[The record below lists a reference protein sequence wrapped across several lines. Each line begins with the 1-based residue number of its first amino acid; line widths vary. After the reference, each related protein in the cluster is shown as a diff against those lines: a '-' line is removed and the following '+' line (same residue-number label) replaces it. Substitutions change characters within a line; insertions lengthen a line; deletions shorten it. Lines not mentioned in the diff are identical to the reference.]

1 MDLAAAAC
9 TGGLSVDA
17 MCLEEKKKAEIM
29 VAHCLRDF
37 YQDSLTFDDVAVDFT
52 QEEWVIMDQT
62 QRDLYRE
69 VMLENYQN
77 LFSAGCEVS
86 KPSLISWLEE
96 EDLETLQTE
105 DWELQDTLRE
115 QSFNVVKMIYFT
127 D

>member
-77 LFSAGCEVS
+77 LFSA
-86 KPSLISWLEE
+86 
-96 EDLETLQTE
+96 

-115 QSFNVVKMIYFT
+115 QSFNVVKMVHLFCAAQARCRARH
-127 D
+127 